1 MQVKSLMGEEDSEGN
16 KEHVFG
22 NQRKGCPCSIMGE
35 SLGKFCPVDMWK
47 AEFSGYTAK
56 KISKQSDEG
65 KDSIIYSPQ

>member
-1 MQVKSLMGEEDSEGN
+1 MGE
-16 KEHVFG
+16 
-22 NQRKGCPCSIMGE
+22 R
-35 SLGKFCPVDMWK
+35 LGKFCPVDMWK